1 MRDNANFFLN
11 FKFLPRRIMNIISSH
26 LSNIQNILFAP
37 FFEKSELG
45 DQQGKPDLVAGT
57 ITFPGKG
64 LDSLMWEC
72 PTCLSF
78 TGD

>member
-1 MRDNANFFLN
+1 MQTFFFNFQ
-11 FKFLPRRIMNIISSH
+11 FLPTRIMNIISSH

-37 FFEKSELG
+37 FFFEKSELG

-64 LDSLMWEC
+64 LDS
-72 PTCLSF
+72 
-78 TGD
+78 